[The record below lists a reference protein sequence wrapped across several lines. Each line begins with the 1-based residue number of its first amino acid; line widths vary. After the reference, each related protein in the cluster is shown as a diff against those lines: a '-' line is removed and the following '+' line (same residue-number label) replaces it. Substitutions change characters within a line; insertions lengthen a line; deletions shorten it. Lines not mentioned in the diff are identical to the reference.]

1 MTVGQLKDLLDIYD
15 DELEI
20 YNLIK
25 IDGGEYSLEIKGI
38 GTIEEEDRIYIFS
51 KDE

>member
-20 YNLIK
+20 YNLIE

>member
-1 MTVGQLKDLLDIYD
+1 MNVGELKELLDNYD